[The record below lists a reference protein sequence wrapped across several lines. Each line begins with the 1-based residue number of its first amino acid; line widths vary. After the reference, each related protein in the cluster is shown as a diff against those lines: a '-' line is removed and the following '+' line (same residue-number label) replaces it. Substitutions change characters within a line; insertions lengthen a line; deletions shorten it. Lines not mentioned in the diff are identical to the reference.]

1 MECCKRRYLILV
13 DLREVKEIRPGKRSK
28 DFDRFPDDARSYDQK
43 LCFVV
48 LYGQEFKLKTL
59 SLVGKG
65 VRDYLNTDKLKSFL
79 FTCSVS
85 TFHIYFCFAAN
96 TQQEYEAWIAG
107 LNYLVQDT
115 QSSTFS
121 LQTERYNI
129 VFN

>member
-1 MECCKRRYLILV
+1 MECCKRRYPILV

-79 FTCSVS
+79 FSCSVS
-85 TFHIYFCFAAN
+85 TFHMCFS
-96 TQQEYEAWIAG
+96 QQTHNKNMKRG
-107 LNYLVQDT
+107 LQVSIISFKTLKAQLFLCKLKGT
-115 QSSTFS
+115 TC
-121 LQTERYNI
+121 I
-129 VFN
+129 G